1 MAGMRNVTMRQ
12 LQVFASAARN
22 LSFSRASEE
31 LHLSQPAVSM
41 QIRQLE
47 ESAGLPLFERSSK
60 RLRLTHAGEEMT
72 RYAQQMLLGLKDAE
86 DTFLALKGLKGGRI
100 AIAVVSTAKYFAPKM
115 LALFSQQHPEVEMR
129 LLVNNREQV
138 IQYLAGNEVDLAI
151 MGTPSRKLDLIA
163 ESFARHPLVVIAP
176 PNHPLARRKR
186 IPLGALEGETFLVRE
201 QGSGTRSA
209 MERFFGD
216 RGIQLAVGMEM
227 NSNETIK
234 QSVMAGL
241 GLSFLSQHTIGLELA
256 TSQLAILK
264 VEGTPVMR
272 QWNLVHRQ
280 EKHLSPAADAFKKFV
295 LAEGAAFLK
304 HWPQG

>member
-1 MAGMRNVTMRQ
+1 MRNVTMRQ

-31 LHLSQPAVSM
+31 LHLTQPAVSM

-72 RYAQQMLLGLKDAE
+72 RYAQQMLLSLKDAE

-115 LALFSQQHPEVEMR
+115 LALFSQLHPEVEMR
-129 LLVNNREQV
+129 LLVNNRGQV
-138 IQYLAGNEVDLAI
+138 IQHLVNNEVDLAI
-151 MGTPSRKLDLIA
+151 MGTPSRKVDLTS

-176 PNHPLARRKR
+176 PNHPLAARKR
-186 IPLGALEGETFLVRE
+186 IALSALEGETFLVRE

-209 MERFFGD
+209 MERFFGE
-216 RGIQLAVGMEM
+216 RGIQLTIGMEM
-227 NSNETIK
+227 GSNETIK

-272 QWNLVHRQ
+272 QWNLVHRE
-280 EKHLSPAADAFKKFV
+280 EKRLSPAAGAFKSFV

-304 HWPQG
+304 HWPQE

>member
-1 MAGMRNVTMRQ
+1 MRNVTLRQ
-12 LQVFASAARN
+12 LQVFASAARH

-41 QIRQLE
+41 QVRQLE

-60 RLRLTHAGEEMT
+60 RMQLTHAGEEMV
-72 RYAQQMLLGLKDAE
+72 RYARQMLLGMKEAE
-86 DTFLALKGLKGGRI
+86 DAFLALKGLKGGRI

-115 LALFSQQHPEVEMR
+115 LALYSSQHPGVEMR

-138 IQYLAGNEVDLAI
+138 IQHLAANEVDLAI
-151 MGTPSRKLDLIA
+151 MGTPSRKIDLVA
-163 ESFARHPLVVIAP
+163 QSFARHPLVVIAP
-176 PNHPLARRKR
+176 PGHALAKRKR
-186 IPLGALEGETFLVRE
+186 VPMTALEGETFLVRE
-201 QGSGTRSA
+201 PGSGTRSA
-209 MERFFGD
+209 MERFFGE
-216 RGIQLAVGMEM
+216 RGIALTIGMEM
-227 NSNETIK
+227 GSNETIK
-234 QSVMAGL
+234 QAVMAGL

-264 VEGTPVMR
+264 VEGTPVLR

-280 EKHLSPAADAFKKFV
+280 DKRLSPAADAFKKFV

-304 HWPQG
+304 HWPQA